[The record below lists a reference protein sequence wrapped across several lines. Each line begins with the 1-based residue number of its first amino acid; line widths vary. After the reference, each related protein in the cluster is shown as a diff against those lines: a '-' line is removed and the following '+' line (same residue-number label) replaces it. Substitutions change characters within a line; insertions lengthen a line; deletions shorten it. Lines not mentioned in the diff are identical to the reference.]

1 MAEQWRLLRS
11 KHALFILF
19 FFVITITL
27 SGPYVGY
34 GLQVHRTKQSLPT
47 QDKLSSTFRNTGFK
61 RDDDEY
67 VCSADKPCANGA
79 CCGSYEGTTVG
90 VCGYGSTFCGD
101 DCTSNCNAT
110 APCGKDA
117 LFENTLCPLNV
128 CCSQYGFCGTGEL
141 FCSNGCQNNCVLD
154 PVPPSG
160 GNKKGVLNRVIGYY
174 EGWSNSR
181 SCYAFPPSAIPTSGL
196 THVNFAFAYIDP
208 DTFQIATMDS
218 DMPTSLFV
226 GTADIKSLTSG
237 LSDVEIFISIGGWS
251 FSDDLTT
258 TQPVFSNIASSAAN
272 RKKFAS
278 NLVNFLKEYGFDGV
292 DFDWEYPGA
301 PDRGGKVEDT
311 ENYVLLLEAVREAF
325 DNSDGSY
332 GISFTAPSSYW
343 YLQWFDLPGMILYA
357 DWINL
362 MTYDLHGTWDS
373 TDPIGSIVQAH
384 TNLTEIK
391 DSVELLWRVNVP
403 PEKVVLGLGFYGR
416 SFQLSDTSCGSPGCA
431 FSGAAEAGTCT
442 KSAGTLAYFEI
453 MDIIDKQAPEVTWDK
468 TDAVK
473 YFQYGATKNQW
484 VSYDDSD
491 TFAQKV
497 EWANGVGLGGVM
509 IWSVDQDDT
518 DFDALKGLIGKDIPK
533 LSKLETT
540 STLVAGTWASQ
551 NGQDCQKTDCLS
563 DSEVGSWGSDFAIA
577 PNGGAFTDTCG
588 KNKKKYIICPID
600 AMPSTCQWRGGE
612 TGRACHGQCH
622 TNEVTL
628 FHSKHASVN
637 CLSPGQQSFCC
648 ESNTWSELVGSC
660 DWSADDTCAEG
671 KTWVAM
677 RNTYDY
683 GHEID
688 YSGSRT
694 IQQAYCCDSSFDD
707 CHWIGKGNCDDNECA
722 DYEIELC
729 TDDYGNSTSLCASGW
744 NGRSKVL
751 CCTPPNSLNPFLPVP
766 LANIFPTLPPSTD
779 VPDFEIKPIQ
789 NSPTS
794 SGSDTVSGAFSMVV
808 IDGPAD
814 IVTSLSKRDDS
825 HIEFLDCDSAEKR
838 DPKLVYTVRYI
849 CMDDSPESNCDAV
862 HQGGAE
868 GTIVKLPEGCGFGT
882 YGVVS
887 AIRLSNNLTVEHE
900 LRQRT
905 PSPNPPVYEMDIKYD
920 YTLVKRDS
928 GTVYV
933 RIDYDNTRGMNE
945 SINKRFWSADEAD
958 WKTGFDAIRNLGLP
972 NAYTLNL
979 EEDDIY
985 QLLYSGDVTGSCGED
1000 DGWLNIELE
1009 GSVASKLRWG
1019 VTMVGTISPE
1029 ISFEETY
1036 GFFDVDMDLSGTIM
1050 LDGKASI
1057 NVGGSTKPA
1066 SVFDT
1071 DISNFAFSEPG
1082 IVSFTPKMNILAS
1095 MTGQGTIDSDFR
1107 LSFRAGTD
1115 GYARTNAPLS
1125 LGDLSGDIENV
1136 VGPECWTGFAG
1147 GSPVSTGQRLSER
1160 DSSSSVTLLGLLL
1173 SMRTWLEIDVYNMGT
1188 STKGATAEFAVDVPH
1203 YIRIVSDSGN
1213 TISVI
1218 GGDQQVGVE
1227 VYSSGIS
1234 SKWEQ
1239 DDTSHLVGSVGSPY
1253 VFTNGT
1259 SNDAPLRTAPNWGSG
1274 AVITGDFVGCSGN
1287 SSTKIVCYQTSNM
1300 SDFDP
1305 DWLIDP
1311 ETGDVIADEKRRRGY
1326 SNDSLVPTQKKH
1338 FLLPRPYGAPRK
1350 FTVKTPTSTFVIE
1363 SHRYPNQ
1370 QGGAFL
1376 LSVNPEAGYYWL
1388 ENPEDCE
1395 DPSFT
1400 NAGDPNGAKWVTEHV
1415 VELSTFKMLLEWMMG
1430 GQFQDIDGN
1439 PMTTDFSTVDEA
1451 LLGPEGPFQQAW
1463 DSWSSTISETTPIDD
1478 IWRAFGDDTNPSV
1491 LVNAESVFNGIKLQ
1505 VWQGNNPMSDST
1517 WNTRNFN
1524 DASEGTGSLAAQR
1537 GMSTIRAATAI
1548 FNYLNSQVVNE
1559 NLATVLNNIH
1569 EIFSNFDD
1577 AINEDRAD
1585 DDEINTARLFREFIF
1600 YALIKRLEGVQQWAD
1615 RRLRAMIREWEA
1627 ELARPTSSARAI
1639 EISNVL
1645 VQLRGLLSTVE
1656 DVILIDTSRFNFEIP
1671 DPSSK

>member
-1 MAEQWRLLRS
+1 MIRFCGCYAQKNALL
-11 KHALFILF
+11 ALFFL
-19 FFVITITL
+19 VITITL
-27 SGPYVGY
+27 SGPYIGH
-34 GLQVHRTKQSLPT
+34 GFQVLRTKESLPT
-47 QDKLSSTFRNTGFK
+47 QAELSSTFRNTGFK

-90 VCGYGSTFCGD
+90 
-101 DCTSNCNAT
+101 
-110 APCGKDA
+110 A
-117 LFENTLCPLNV
+117 LPIAEMIVHLIAMPQHHAEKMHFLETLFVLLNV
-128 CCSQYGFCGTGEL
+128 CY
-141 FCSNGCQNNCVLD
+141 
-154 PVPPSG
+154 PVPPSS

-196 THVNFAFAYIDP
+196 THVNFTFAYIDP
-208 DTFQIATMDS
+208 DTFQITTMES
-218 DMPTSLFV
+218 DMPTSLP
-226 GTADIKSLTSG
+226 L
-237 LSDVEIFISIGGWS
+237 
-251 FSDDLTT
+251 
-258 TQPVFSNIASSAAN
+258 FSNIASSAPN

-278 NLVNFLKEYGFDGV
+278 NLVNFLKEYGLTESTSIGNTPV
-292 DFDWEYPGA
+292 LPTEA
-301 PDRGGKVEDT
+301 AKVEDT

-332 GISFTAPSSYW
+332 GISFTAQAHTGIYN
-343 YLQWFDLPGMILYA
+343 A
-357 DWINL
+357 
-362 MTYDLHGTWDS
+362 YDLHGTWDS

-391 DSVELLWRVNVP
+391 ESVELLWRVSIP

-453 MDIIDKQAPEVTWDK
+453 MDIIDKQTPEVTWDK

-497 EWANGVGLGGVM
+497 EWANSVGLGGVM
-509 IWSVDQDDT
+509 IWSVDQDDA
-518 DFDALKGLIGKDIPK
+518 DFDALKGLIGEDILK
-533 LSKLETT
+533 LSKLETAST
-540 STLVAGTWASQ
+540 SVAGSWASQ
-551 NGQDCQKTDCLS
+551 NGQDLL
-563 DSEVGSWGSDFAIA
+563 V
-577 PNGGAFTDTCG
+577 NGGVVRQVVHVMVNATQTKSPSFTPNMLLLIVYHLVSNLSVANPTLG
-588 KNKKKYIICPID
+588 
-600 AMPSTCQWRGGE
+600 ASWLALV
-612 TGRACHGQCH
+612 TG
-622 TNEVTL
+622 
-628 FHSKHASVN
+628 
-637 CLSPGQQSFCC
+637 
-648 ESNTWSELVGSC
+648 
-660 DWSADDTCAEG
+660 SADDTCAEG
-671 KTWVAM
+671 KNMGRM

-683 GHEID
+683 GHDID
-688 YSGSRT
+688 YSGYRT
-694 IQQAYCCDSSFDD
+694 IQQAYCCDSGFDD

-766 LANIFPTLPPSTD
+766 LANIFPTLPPTTD
-779 VPDFEIKPIQ
+779 IPDFEIKPIQ

-794 SGSDTVSGAFSMVV
+794 SGSDTVSGAFGMVV

-814 IVTSLSKRDDS
+814 VVTSLSKRDDS
-825 HIEFLDCDSAEKR
+825 HIEFLDCEPTEKR
-838 DPKLVYTVRYI
+838 DPKSIYTVRYV
-849 CMDDSPESNCDAV
+849 CMNDSTESNSDAV

-882 YGVVS
+882 YGVVR

-905 PSPNPPVYEMDIKYD
+905 PSPNPPVYEMDITYD

-933 RIDYDNTRGMNE
+933 RIDYGDTVGYWNDIVLADAITKRGMNE
-945 SINKRFWSADEAD
+945 SVNKRFWSADAAD
-958 WKTGFDAIRNLGLP
+958 WKTEFDAIRNLGLP

-985 QLLYSGDVTGSCGED
+985 QLLYSGDVTGSC
-1000 DGWLNIELE
+1000 
-1009 GSVASKLRWG
+1009 VASKLRWG

-1036 GFFDVDMDLSGTIM
+1036 GFFDVDMDMAGTII

-1095 MTGQGTIDSDFR
+1095 MTGQGTINSDFR

-1136 VGPECWTGFAG
+1136 VGPECWTEFAG
-1147 GSPVSTGQRLSER
+1147 GSPVFAGQTLNER

-1173 SMRTWLEIDVYNMGT
+1173 AMRTWLEIDVYNMGT
-1188 STKGATAEFAVDVPH
+1188 SAKGATAEFLVDVPH
-1203 YIRIVSDSGN
+1203 YVRIVSDSDN

-1326 SNDSLVPTQKKH
+1326 TNDSLVPAQEEH

-1370 QGGAFL
+1370 RGGAFL

-1430 GQFQDIDGN
+1430 GEFKVFDEN
-1439 PMTTDFSTVDEA
+1439 PMTTDFPPVEEA

-1463 DSWSSTISETTPIDD
+1463 DSWSSTISETTPMDD

-1517 WNTRNFN
+1517 WITRNF
-1524 DASEGTGSLAAQR
+1524 DDTSEGTGSLAVQR
-1537 GMSTIRAATAI
+1537 GMSTVRAATAI

-1559 NLATVLNNIH
+1559 NMATVLNNIH

-1600 YALIKRLEGVQQWAD
+1600 YALFKRLEGVQQWAE
-1615 RRLRAMIREWEA
+1615 RRLRAMIAEWET
-1627 ELARPTSSARAI
+1627 ELSRPTSSARAI
-1639 EISNVL
+1639 EISNIL
-1645 VQLRGLLSTVE
+1645 VQLRRLLSTVE

-1671 DPSSK
+1671 DLPSK